1 MFDGNGLAVLW
12 SPWELCK
19 QSDESLGQR
28 LIPYDQRDKDL
39 MQSCE
44 ISSDQISRYF
54 SAKSQKLKMETK
66 SSGRE
71 AKEGTHVFQGWAVM
85 YFITGAR
92 HFPVSSLDL
101 EDLRYKV

>member
-54 SAKSQKLKMETK
+54 SAKSQKLKIEIK
-66 SSGRE
+66 SSEQE
-71 AKEGTHVFQGWAVM
+71 AKEGTDVFQRWGVM
-85 YFITGAR
+85 CFITGAR
-92 HFPVSSLDL
+92 HFAVSSQDL
-101 EDLRYKV
+101 KDL

>member
-1 MFDGNGLAVLW
+1 MLSNDL
-12 SPWELCK
+12 
-19 QSDESLGQR
+19 
-28 LIPYDQRDKDL
+28 KDL
-39 MQSCE
+39 EKS
-44 ISSDQISRYF
+44 IKSSQRKILFNHVRYHLIRYF
-54 SAKSQKLKMETK
+54 PAKSQKLKMETK

-101 EDLRYKV
+101 KDLRYKI

>member
-66 SSGRE
+66 ME
-71 AKEGTHVFQGWAVM
+71 AKEGTQVFQRWGVRC
-85 YFITGAR
+85 FITGAR
-92 HFPVSSLDL
+92 HSSVSSLDL
-101 EDLRYKV
+101 MDLQYKI